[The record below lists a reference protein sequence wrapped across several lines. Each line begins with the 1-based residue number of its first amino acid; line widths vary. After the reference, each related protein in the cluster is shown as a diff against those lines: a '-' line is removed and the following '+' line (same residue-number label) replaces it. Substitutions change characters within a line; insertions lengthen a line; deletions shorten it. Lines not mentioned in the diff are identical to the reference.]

1 MKELNIREPALL
13 IRIAELY
20 RPNIS
25 DEELYEATRGVWR
38 LGERKSRVN
47 FAFSVA
53 EGRVLEVFVIYGW
66 HPGGSTLYQ
75 TRPHKDV
82 NINGRWEFVGVRA
95 SDDLRGQYVGGSVR
109 HYWKQG
115 ASNPVLYVNA

>member
-1 MKELNIREPALL
+1 MNELNIREPALL
-13 IRIAELY
+13 IRIAALY
-20 RPNIS
+20 RPNLT

-38 LGERKSRVN
+38 LGERKNRVDL
-47 FAFSVA
+47 AFSVA
-53 EGRVLEVFVIYGW
+53 EGHVLDVFSICGW
-66 HPGGSTLYQ
+66 HPAGSTSYR

-95 SDDLRGQYVGGSVR
+95 PDDLRDQYLGGSVR

-115 ASNPVLYVNA
+115 ASNPVLYINA